1 MTTET
6 PKEKSVEDIAAVI
19 TQRREELKT
28 AEDALI
34 EKQKEVSDIKN
45 SLRILEDSVRF
56 CQMKESKV
64 PSLAG
69 KWYRDD
75 THRHNRNCKHY
86 VFVKEDL
93 GFVMFGDDNNLRR
106 KLKIVDLFIDNRN
119 LGSEARTEISL
130 RDYSNY
136 CFYSDPN
143 ILKPVDSSEVGKY
156 LKRQCN
162 NYITRMKDFDV
173 NVRLTTKENKNE
185 KHNADQ
191 K

>member
-1 MTTET
+1 MTKET
-6 PKEKSVEDIAAVI
+6 PEEQKVEDIAAVI
-19 TQRREELKT
+19 SQRREELKT

-34 EKQKEVSDIKN
+34 AKQQEVTAIKD
-45 SLRILEDSVRF
+45 SLRILEDSMRIG
-56 CQMKESKV
+56 QMKESKV

-93 GFVMFGDDNNLRR
+93 GFVMFGDSNTLRR
-106 KLKIVDLFIDNRN
+106 KLKIIDLFIDNRN
-119 LGSEARTEISL
+119 LGSEVRTEISL

-136 CFYSDPN
+136 SFYSDPN
-143 ILKPVDSSEVGKY
+143 ILKPDTSNEVGKY

-162 NYITRMKDFDV
+162 NYIKRMKDFGV
-173 NVRLTTKENKNE
+173 NIRLETKKE
-185 KHNADQ
+185 K

>member
-1 MTTET
+1 MTTAKET
-6 PKEKSVEDIAAVI
+6 PEEQKVEDIAAVI
-19 TQRREELKT
+19 SQRREELKT

-34 EKQKEVSDIKN
+34 AKQQEVTAIKD
-45 SLRILEDSVRF
+45 SLRILEDSVRIG
-56 CQMKESKV
+56 QMKDSKV

-75 THRHNRNCKHY
+75 AHRHNRNCKHY

-119 LGSEARTEISL
+119 LGSETRTEISL

-136 CFYSDPN
+136 SFYSDPN
-143 ILKPVDSSEVGKY
+143 ILKPVDSEEVRKY

-162 NYITRMKDFDV
+162 NYITRMKDFGV
-173 NVRLTTKENKNE
+173 NVRLTTPKEK
-185 KHNADQ
+185 K